1 MTKVSE
7 ETQKQLKIRLERH
20 ARGMSERLSGGVSGV
35 IEGEEYEF
43 DSETYPEHHVPSTM
57 MITEKVR
64 ELYF

>member
-1 MTKVSE
+1 MIKISE

-20 ARGMSERLSGGVSGV
+20 ARGMSERLSGGGGV

>member
-20 ARGMSERLSGGVSGV
+20 ARGMCERLSGGV